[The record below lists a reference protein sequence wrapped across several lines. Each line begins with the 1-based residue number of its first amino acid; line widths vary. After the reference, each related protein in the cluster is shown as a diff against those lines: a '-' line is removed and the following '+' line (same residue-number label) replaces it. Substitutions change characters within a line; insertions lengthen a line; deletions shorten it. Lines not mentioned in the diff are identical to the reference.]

1 MTTVDRPQFGS
12 AGNDLTYHAIR
23 KLILEG
29 SLAPGAPIVE
39 AEMADRLGVSRT
51 PIRSALHRLQQDGY
65 VLLSKRGRK
74 SRLLVSP
81 LTREDGREVYHIVGA
96 LDALVAWRAARL
108 SAEAREELAI
118 RMAGINNS
126 LAAAGR
132 TVPLDFPRLLELHG
146 AFHGAFF
153 DAIDAPRL
161 KALHSNVR
169 PQADR
174 YRRIY
179 SSISH
184 GQQEQSAEEHRRII
198 AAIKAADPVEAHC
211 ATMEHW
217 MGAAERLCQIIDI
230 LGEHGA
236 W

>member
-1 MTTVDRPQFGS
+1 MTPMDEPRLAL
-12 AGNDLTYHAIR
+12 AGKDSTYQAIR
-23 KLILEG
+23 ALILDG

-51 PIRSALHRLQQDGY
+51 PVRSALHRLQQDGY
-65 VLLSKRGRK
+65 VLLSRRGRK

-108 SAEAREELAI
+108 SADAREELVI
-118 RMAGINNS
+118 RMAGINES
-126 LAAAGR
+126 LALAGR
-132 TVPLDFPRLLELHG
+132 AVPVDFRRLLELHG
-146 AFHGAFF
+146 SFHAAFF

-161 KALHSNVR
+161 KTLHSNVR

-179 SSISH
+179 SSIAH
-184 GQQEQSAEEHRRII
+184 GQQEQSVEEHGRII
-198 AAIKAADPVEAHC
+198 TAIRAGNPVEAQC

-217 MGAAERLCQIIDI
+217 MGAAERLCQIIEI

>member
-1 MTTVDRPQFGS
+1 MAPVSRPSVGAENKDGTFE
-12 AGNDLTYHAIR
+12 TIR
-23 KLILEG
+23 TMILEG

-39 AEMADRLGVSRT
+39 TELAEHLGVSRT
-51 PIRSALHRLQQDGY
+51 PVRSALHRLEQDGY
-65 VLLSKRGRK
+65 VRATWRGRK
-74 SRLLVSP
+74 RRLLVAP
-81 LTREDGREVYHIVGA
+81 LTKEDGREVYHIVGA
-96 LDALVAWRAARL
+96 LDALVAWRAAL
-108 SAEAREELAI
+108 LPADLREQLTTK
-118 RMAGINNS
+118 MSSINES
-126 LAAAGR
+126 LFAAGLLIP
-132 TVPLDFPRLLELHG
+132 VDFPRLLELH
-146 AFHGAFF
+146 ASFHSVFF

-179 SSISH
+179 SRVSH

-198 AAIKAADPVEAHC
+198 EGIEAGDPVEAHC

-217 MGAAERLCQIIDI
+217 MGAAERLCEIIAI
-230 LGEHGA
+230 FGEHGA